1 MISIM
6 MAGAVLRATRMARFP
21 TRIPRDGCE
30 MTEIEQVIAS
40 LILDLAENS
49 SEKKLKTTATSIR
62 EQTVGVYR
70 LDGFPGAFEAAL
82 DFLIEQKC
90 AKLHQ
95 YSGVEDYVS
104 VALPSGIDG
113 TFFHLK
119 VEGGLKKDD
128 SFLFENEK
136 SEYPIIASYL
146 DVGSGFIHDLALS
159 FRDNNSSEKK
169 DLVDSGAWTGR
180 YVVSAEIRSEIS
192 NKKMT
197 NAERSNALA
206 GINAIDKLLEAEDP
220 PWSIIIKILQSPLFA
235 NLTALAALAV
245 SIIKA

>member
-1 MISIM
+1 
-6 MAGAVLRATRMARFP
+6 MARFP

-180 YVVSAEIRSEIS
+180 YVVSAVERDKIDRIIQEIRSEIS